1 MELSHHMKCYALDVW
16 ARGSFAGFHEIDESD
31 FGDLFLNQ
39 TQKEPGRVTAVTAK
53 EEKTGFQAQWAL
65 QGNSESIE
73 GLKMDLGESG
83 EALNVSMILHQKSRE
98 KWKVSHPMALS
109 FFFFNSEKTH
119 PSKVNNWDIQGG
131 LQVTLQ
137 ALNAGGLGLI
147 PVKELDAACLN

>member
-83 EALNVSMILHQKSRE
+83 EALNVSMILHLLGPAVTRA
-98 KWKVSHPMALS
+98 PPPAFPRNPRGRLG
-109 FFFFNSEKTH
+109 FPGPT
-119 PSKVNNWDIQGG
+119 QGEG
-131 LQVTLQ
+131 
-137 ALNAGGLGLI
+137 
-147 PVKELDAACLN
+147 

>member
-1 MELSHHMKCYALDVW
+1 MISLLHSHTPRSPQKPKQMELSHHMKCYALDVW

-31 FGDLFLNQ
+31 FGGLFLNQ

-65 QGNSESIE
+65 QGNSESIK

-109 FFFFNSEKTH
+109 FFF
-119 PSKVNNWDIQGG
+119 IQKKHTPQKSTTGTSR
-131 LQVTLQ
+131 V
-137 ALNAGGLGLI
+137 
-147 PVKELDAACLN
+147 VCR